1 MASRSTA
8 PILPARRSPLATG
21 ITEETEMKNSR
32 DTKAE
37 RAEPSPAAEAAKILK
52 DVKIKSGVRAGFVRP
67 PCKLCGLVLSI

>member
-1 MASRSTA
+1 
-8 PILPARRSPLATG
+8 
-21 ITEETEMKNSR
+21 MKNSR